1 MPSSFCDTGI
11 DTGGRGEVMPPC
23 SGALL
28 IFCASKARFL
38 RRRSPF
44 VD

>member
-1 MPSSFCDTGI
+1 MLIYTCDTGI
-11 DTGGRGEVMPPC
+11 NTCGRAEVMPLC

-28 IFCASKARFL
+28 IFCASKARF
-38 RRRSPF
+38 RRRRLAF